1 MSDVKKIREAM
12 ISVLPTS
19 SSNFGESIEA
29 RFMYLPSAHIKAL
42 RLDCNLVVGARGVGK
57 SFWTSALADA
67 DLRKKLKQDLPELE
81 NTEVHI
87 GFSVKEEIDDY
98 PNSDIFI
105 QLIGA
110 KFEAYDIWRA
120 VVTRWLSK
128 VVDQSIPCQEWKDTV
143 IWVKEN
149 PEGLARLVQAANTIF
164 QETGKAGLIIFDA
177 LDRTSHDWNG
187 MDNIVRD
194 LLRAVLWLK
203 SFSCLYAKVFLRED
217 QFNRAVMNFPD
228 ASKLLATKVE
238 LTWLGSDLHGLLWQI
253 LCNAD
258 GGHGACLRGV
268 YQQGLLGFLPL
279 GGASNYKPDSFMDK
293 LHSPNEGDEIWR
305 IHDELKRNTEQQRKL
320 FELLAGAWMGTN
332 PRRGVPYVWIVSHLA
347 DGQGLT
353 SPRSFLVAIR
363 ESAENSRDK
372 HPEHTVALHYES
384 IKTGV
389 QKASEIRVAEIA
401 EDYPWVR
408 HIMKPLQGLSLPCEF
423 RQIEEKW
430 RQEFPEGLSSITAN
444 KLPPQNID
452 QGWLGMKNDLARIGF
467 FTTKKDGRTDMPD
480 LYRVGFGLGRR
491 GGVKPNKS

>member
-1 MSDVKKIREAM
+1 MNDVKKIREAM

-29 RFMYLPSAHIKAL
+29 RFMYLPTAHIKAL

-81 NTEVHI
+81 NTAVYI
-87 GFSVKEEIDDY
+87 GFSVKEAIDDY

-105 QLIGA
+105 QLIDLA
-110 KFEAYDIWRA
+110 YSAYDIWRA
-120 VVTRWLSK
+120 VVARWLSK
-128 VVDQSIPCQEWKDTV
+128 VVNQTIPCQEWKETV
-143 IWVKEN
+143 IWVRDN
-149 PEGLARLVQAANTIF
+149 PEKFARLTQEANTIF
-164 QETGKAGLIIFDA
+164 QKDNKSGLIVFDA

-194 LLRAVLWLK
+194 LLRVVLWLK
-203 SFSCLYAKVFLRED
+203 SFSCLHAKVFLRED
-217 QFNRAVMNFPD
+217 QFNRAVMSFPD

-253 LCNAD
+253 LCNAY
-258 GGHGACLRGV
+258 GEHGTCLQKV

-279 GGASNYKPDSFMDK
+279 GGIPNYKLGSFMDK
-293 LHSPNEGDEIWR
+293 FHSPDEDDGIWR

-320 FELLAGAWMGTN
+320 FELLAGAWMGKN
-332 PRRGVPYVWIVSHLA
+332 PRRGVPYVWIVSHLS

-363 ESAENSRDK
+363 ESAENSQNRYS
-372 HPEHTVALHYES
+372 EHTVALHYES

-389 QKASEIRVAEIA
+389 QKASAIRVAEIA

-408 HIMKPLQGLSLPCEF
+408 PIMAPLQGLSLPCEF
-423 RQIEEKW
+423 KQIEERW
-430 RQEFPEGLSSITAN
+430 LQAFPDGLSSVTVD

-467 FTTKKDGRTDMPD
+467 FTIKKDGRTDMPD

-491 GGVKPNKS
+491 GGVKPNRN